1 MSNREQSRVIK
12 CPHCGW
18 KLTIQIAVVE
28 DESMARVAA
37 GPLDFLKRFTR
48 KQQSAFESE
57 ALADANATIDIPKC
71 ANCGKAY
78 RYNSRTLEVSI

>member
-1 MSNREQSRVIK
+1 MTNRQQTRAIK

-18 KLTIQIAVVE
+18 ERSIQIDVVE

-37 GPLDFLKRFTR
+37 GLRDLLR
-48 KQQSAFESE
+48 KLRNTQQATKQSTD
-57 ALADANATIDIPKC
+57 LADANATIDIPKC

-78 RYNSRTLEVSI
+78 RYNSRTGEVSK